1 MWITSAADGP
11 SISHILGFYIYIYF
25 FFSLLHLFSLLSFLP
40 NKVKLLSPFPF
51 TICITYHV
59 TK

>member
-25 FFSLLHLFSLLSFLP
+25 FFLIAALIFPLELS
-40 NKVKLLSPFPF
+40 S
-51 TICITYHV
+51 
-59 TK
+59 